1 MNILQMGYASV
12 KPAFHETTQVGFFH
26 PFTTTTSTT
35 TTTTT
40 TSTTVT
46 VTLSIGLPL
55 K

>member
-12 KPAFHETTQVGFFH
+12 KPALHETTQVGFFH
-26 PFTTTTSTT
+26 PF

>member
-12 KPAFHETTQVGFFH
+12 KPAFRETTQVRFFH
-26 PFTTTTSTT
+26 PFTTTTTT
-35 TTTTT
+35 T
-40 TSTTVT
+40 TTVT

>member
-12 KPAFHETTQVGFFH
+12 KPAFRETTQVGFFH
-26 PFTTTTSTT
+26 PFTTTT
-35 TTTTT
+35 TT
-40 TSTTVT
+40 TSSTAVT

>member
-12 KPAFHETTQVGFFH
+12 KPAFRETTQVGFFH
-26 PFTTTTSTT
+26 PFTTTTTS
-35 TTTTT
+35 
-40 TSTTVT
+40 STTVT

>member
-1 MNILQMGYASV
+1 MGYASV
-12 KPAFHETTQVGFFH
+12 KPAFHETTQVGFFP
-26 PFTTTTSTT
+26 PFTT

-40 TSTTVT
+40 SSTTVT